1 METLRFIAGCAFGV
15 LGVVVCVAGL
25 IHASHRGAKGKNGVF
40 DLDSYRNNEQKGD
53 QE

>member
-1 METLRFIAGCAFGV
+1 

-25 IHASHRGAKGKNGVF
+25 VRGSQDGKKGKNGVM
-40 DLDSYRNNEQKGD
+40 DLDSYRNNEQQGD